1 MSTEKG
7 TEPVEPA
14 LPQGASPSTIGNERK
29 TRPSENR
36 LDHIDVV
43 NVQVNTSQQLKEKLN
58 RMLRPHDRIISVVMT
73 RGGIVNKDFIV
84 VIERNVAMSPIKKVF
99 R

>member
-1 MSTEKG
+1 
-7 TEPVEPA
+7 
-14 LPQGASPSTIGNERK
+14 
-29 TRPSENR
+29 
-36 LDHIDVV
+36 
-43 NVQVNTSQQLKEKLN
+43 
-58 RMLRPHDRIISVVMT
+58 VMT